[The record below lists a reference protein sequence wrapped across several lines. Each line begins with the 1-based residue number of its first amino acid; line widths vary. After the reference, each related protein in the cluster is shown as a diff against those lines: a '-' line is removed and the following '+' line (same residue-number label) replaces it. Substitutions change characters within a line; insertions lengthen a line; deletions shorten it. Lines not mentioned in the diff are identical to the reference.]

1 MEKTAEELID
11 ENVQLFREFDDAIT
25 EMSKRASENE
35 GFTITRRK
43 ILESLYDVM
52 DMSKN
57 KNIAMEAL
65 LKQALK
71 ASTKKASTT
80 HA

>member
-11 ENVQLFREFDDAIT
+11 ENVQLFREFDDVIT

-35 GFTITRRK
+35 GFTIARRK

-52 DMSKN
+52 DMSKHCEEYEV
-57 KNIAMEAL
+57 AA
-65 LKQALK
+65 
-71 ASTKKASTT
+71 
-80 HA
+80 